1 MTPPDPGARRIGTT
15 ETDEARNRSFGIGLV
30 EDVYPVYAEL
40 REQGPACPGS
50 IAGHFPVPAPA
61 AASGVTAAVYS
72 HELASQLLKDH
83 EAYSSHFY
91 AILDRAI
98 GPSLIGMDEPDHRRM
113 RALLQGAFSKNEM
126 AWWATDI
133 IQPVVDEHLGAIAH
147 RGYGDLYGEV
157 GAKVPIHTTV
167 AVLGLDESDR
177 QWFFDQAVLMTSN
190 TAGGEAAVAAA
201 AISDYIAPLVAER
214 RRSPGR
220 DLISVLTAARISAA
234 DSAQG
239 VDARPLTDQEINTF
253 VRLLVI
259 AGASTTFRAYA
270 NMMFALLT
278 HPDQFQ
284 RVVADRSLG
293 DAAVEES
300 LRWEQPL
307 SSLGRLATRDI
318 TLGGLPVRAGETVEA
333 CIGAA
338 NHDPAQWP
346 DPDRFDISRP
356 RVDRHLTF
364 GWGVHRCLGVHLART
379 ELRIL
384 LDRTIELLPGL
395 RLDPAYPVPAV
406 SGLGFRVASPLHV
419 LFTPRSER

>member
-1 MTPPDPGARRIGTT
+1 MTAAESDARRIGTT
-15 ETDEARNRSFGIGLV
+15 ETDEARNRAFGIGLV
-30 EDVYPVYAEL
+30 ADVYPVYADL
-40 REQGPACPGS
+40 RAQGPALPGS
-50 IAGHFPVPAPA
+50 IAGHFPVPASPT
-61 AASGVTAAVYS
+61 ASAVTAAVYS
-72 HELASQLLKDH
+72 HELASALLKDH

-91 AILDRAI
+91 VMLDRAI

-133 IQPVVDEHLGAIAH
+133 IQPVVDEHLGAIAR
-147 RGYGDLYGEV
+147 RGFADLYSEV

-167 AVLGLDESDR
+167 AALGLAESDR
-177 QWFFDQAVLMTSN
+177 QWFFDQALAMTSDH
-190 TAGGEAAVAAA
+190 AGAGAAVAAT

-214 RRSPGR
+214 RENPGR
-220 DLISVLTAARISAA
+220 DLLSVLTTARVSAA
-234 DSAQG
+234 DHAAG
-239 VDARPLTDQEINTF
+239 VDVRPLTDQEINTF

-270 NMMFALLT
+270 NMMYALLT

-284 RVVADRSLG
+284 RVVADRSLA

-307 SSLGRLATRDI
+307 SSLGRVVTRDT
-318 TLGGLPVRAGETVEA
+318 TLGGLAVHAGETVEA
-333 CIGAA
+333 SIGAA
-338 NHDPAQWP
+338 NHDPARWP
-346 DPDRFDISRP
+346 VPDRFDISRP

-379 ELRIL
+379 ELRIM
-384 LDRTIELLPGL
+384 LDRTIELLPDL
-395 RLDPAYPVPAV
+395 RLDPAYPVPEV

-419 LFTPRSER
+419 VFTPRGER